1 MAWFKENVTLHI
13 SLMSKTLLHIISI
26 AIVKMEVHNRLQ
38 IDTINFTKALRLG
51 KSIENKERL
60 IRVKIK
66 STKQKYDILNKTYIL
81 KGSQIFRNIYK

>member
-1 MAWFKENVTLHI
+1 MWCKDTMAWFKENVTLHV
-13 SLMSKTLLHIISI
+13 SLMSKTLLHLSSL

-38 IDTINFTKALRLG
+38 IDTIDFTKFLRLG

-66 STKQKYDILNKTYIL
+66 STKQKYDILNKTYSL
-81 KGSQIFRNIYK
+81 KGIV

>member
-1 MAWFKENVTLHI
+1 MAWFNENDTLHI
-13 SLMSKTLLHIISI
+13 SLMSKKLLHLSSL

-38 IDTINFTKALRLG
+38 IDTIHFTKASRLG

-66 STKQKYDILNKTYIL
+66 STKQKYDILNKTYSL
-81 KGSQIFRNIYK
+81 NGSGIFRNIYK

>member
-1 MAWFKENVTLHI
+1 MAWFNENDTLHI
-13 SLMSKTLLHIISI
+13 SLMSKTLLHLSSL

-38 IDTINFTKALRLG
+38 IDTIHFTKSSRLG

-66 STKQKYDILNKTYIL
+66 STKQKCDILNKTYSL
-81 KGSQIFRNIYK
+81 KGIV